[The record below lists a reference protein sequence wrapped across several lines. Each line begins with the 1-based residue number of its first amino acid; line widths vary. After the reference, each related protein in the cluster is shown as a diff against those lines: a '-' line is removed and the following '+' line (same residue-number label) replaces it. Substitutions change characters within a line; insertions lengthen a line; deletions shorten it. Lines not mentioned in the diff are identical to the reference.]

1 MTDPVF
7 ERAVHEHAWAI
18 LAAVDRLPGGRSFE
32 DFDRILQALLMAA
45 ATTQLQIL
53 ELPETDLNVFRLTTA
68 AYGQVTQVSAS
79 LLEEQA
85 HWRALAA
92 LGGGRT
98 PPSTEDD

>member
-1 MTDPVF
+1 MIDPVF
-7 ERAVHEHAWAI
+7 ERAVHDQAGAI
-18 LAAVDRLPGGRSFE
+18 LAAVDRMDGGRTFE

-45 ATTQLQIL
+45 AVIQLQIL

-68 AYGQVTQVSAS
+68 AYGQVTNVSAS

-92 LGGGRT
+92 LRDDHASPG
-98 PPSTEDD
+98 SEDN